1 VRTSS
6 SSASYRA
13 ISFRQPSKKTCP
25 SRVGTSGRFDL
36 SMSCTPSRPSNWLTT
51 WLAPDCEMSFSSA
64 AREKLRRATMSQ
76 KTFRDFRFMEV
87 RTSAAQRTGT
97 ESNRILPDEKNK

>member
-1 VRTSS
+1 
-6 SSASYRA
+6 
-13 ISFRQPSKKTCP
+13 
-25 SRVGTSGRFDL
+25 
-36 SMSCTPSRPSNWLTT
+36 
-51 WLAPDCEMSFSSA
+51 MSFSSA

-87 RTSAAQRTGT
+87 RTSAAQRIGT